1 MLLQQAFSSSI
12 NMHGLGLLR
21 NEAGKT
27 LKLAGPIILGELAQM
42 ALSLIDTAMVG
53 SVSYK
58 QLAAAAL
65 VMSVVNIP
73 FVLGIG
79 MTMSV
84 SQMVAMAHGRNDAQK
99 VSHYLYNGFIL
110 CSFTAIIISLGL
122 ECSKDILFHLKQDPE
137 VAEMAVPFLRIIGI
151 SIIPMMLFMTLKQF
165 TDGLEYTRTA
175 MTLSLIALPLNA
187 FLNWLLIFGNWGL
200 PRLELVGAA
209 WGTLITR
216 TLIFLALTFTILKHK
231 TFKRYMAAGRTHWK
245 FSWHTI
251 KELLRIGIPS
261 SLQAGMEVGVFA
273 VSAILVGTIGA
284 VEQAAHQ
291 IAMNCAA
298 FTFMVSMGLAQG
310 GSIRVSNAYGRN
322 DWNHILTIGKSS
334 ILTAL
339 CYGVLCF
346 VIFISFNDF
355 LPMLF
360 NDNVEVVKLASYLL
374 IFAAIFQI
382 SDATQAISV
391 GLLRGAKDV
400 KIPTFLVGIAYWV
413 VGLPIGYFLAFNLDM
428 KAPGIWTGLIIGLS
442 LVSIFLSIR
451 FLRLKKHIAITD
463 GMSL

>member
-1 MLLQQAFSSSI
+1 
-12 NMHGLGLLR
+12 
-21 NEAGKT
+21 
-27 LKLAGPIILGELAQM
+27 
-42 ALSLIDTAMVG
+42 
-53 SVSYK
+53 
-58 QLAAAAL
+58 
-65 VMSVVNIP
+65 
-73 FVLGIG
+73 
-79 MTMSV
+79 
-84 SQMVAMAHGRNDAQK
+84 K

-261 SLQAGMEVGVFA
+261 SL
-273 VSAILVGTIGA
+273 
-284 VEQAAHQ
+284 
-291 IAMNCAA
+291 
-298 FTFMVSMGLAQG
+298 
-310 GSIRVSNAYGRN
+310 
-322 DWNHILTIGKSS
+322 
-334 ILTAL
+334 
-339 CYGVLCF
+339 
-346 VIFISFNDF
+346 
-355 LPMLF
+355 
-360 NDNVEVVKLASYLL
+360 
-374 IFAAIFQI
+374 
-382 SDATQAISV
+382 
-391 GLLRGAKDV
+391 
-400 KIPTFLVGIAYWV
+400 
-413 VGLPIGYFLAFNLDM
+413 
-428 KAPGIWTGLIIGLS
+428 
-442 LVSIFLSIR
+442 
-451 FLRLKKHIAITD
+451 
-463 GMSL
+463 

>member
-1 MLLQQAFSSSI
+1 
-12 NMHGLGLLR
+12 MHGFGLLR

-53 SVSYK
+53 SVNYK

-73 FVLGIG
+73 FVFGIG
-79 MTMSV
+79 LTMSV
-84 SQMVAMAHGRNDAQK
+84 SQLVAMAHGRNDAQK
-99 VSHYLYNGFIL
+99 VSHYLYNGFLL
-110 CSFTAIIISLGL
+110 CLVAAIIISVGL
-122 ECSKDILFHLKQDPE
+122 ECSKNILFNLKQDPE
-137 VAEMAVPFLRIIGI
+137 VAAMAVPFLRIIGI
-151 SIIPMMLFMTLKQF
+151 SIIPMILFMTLKQF

-187 FLNWLLIFGNWGL
+187 FLNWLFIFGNWGF

-216 TLIFLALTFTILKHK
+216 TLIFIALTIIIFKHR
-231 TFKRYMAAGRTHWK
+231 TFRRYIAAGRANWK
-245 FSWHTI
+245 FSWTTI
-251 KELLRIGIPS
+251 KELLGIGIPS

-310 GSIRVSNAYGRN
+310 GAIRVSNAYGRN
-322 DWNHILTIGKSS
+322 DWKHILTIGKSS
-334 ILTAL
+334 MLTAL
-339 CYGVLCF
+339 AYGVLCF
-346 VIFISFNDF
+346 IIFISFNNF
-355 LPMLF
+355 LPKIF
-360 NDNVEVVKLASYLL
+360 NNNMEVVALASYLL

-382 SDATQAISV
+382 SDATQAVGV

-400 KIPTFLVGIAYWV
+400 KIPTLLVGVAYWA
-413 VGLPIGYFLAFNLDM
+413 VGLPIGYLLAFHFDM

-442 LVSIFLSIR
+442 LVSAFLTIR
-451 FLRLKKHIAITD
+451 FLKLKRN
-463 GMSL
+463 L

>member
-1 MLLQQAFSSSI
+1 
-12 NMHGLGLLR
+12 MHGLGLLR
-21 NEAGKT
+21 SEAGKT

-84 SQMVAMAHGRNDAQK
+84 SQLVAMAHGQNDAQK
-99 VSHYLYNGFIL
+99 VSHYLYNGVIL
-110 CSFTAIIISLGL
+110 CAATAIMISLGL
-122 ECSKDILFHLKQDPE
+122 ECGKNILFNLKQDPQ

-151 SIIPMMLFMTLKQF
+151 SIIPMILFMTLKQF

-216 TLIFLALTFTILKHK
+216 TLICIALALTILKHK
-231 TFKRYMAAGRTHWK
+231 TFKRYIVAGRRHWR
-245 FSWHTI
+245 FSWHTV
-251 KELLRIGIPS
+251 KELLRIGVPS

-284 VEQAAHQ
+284 EEQAAHQ

-322 DWNHILTIGKSS
+322 DWKHIRIIGKSS
-334 ILTAL
+334 MLTAL
-339 CYGVLCF
+339 CYGCLCF
-346 VIFISFNDF
+346 VVFISLNDY
-355 LPMLF
+355 LPKLF
-360 NDNVEVVKLASYLL
+360 NDNIKVVGLASYLL

-382 SDATQAISV
+382 SDATQAVSV
-391 GLLRGAKDV
+391 GLLRGAKDIKV
-400 KIPTFLVGIAYWV
+400 PTFLVGLAYWG
-413 VGLPIGYFLAFNLDM
+413 VGLPVGYYLAFHLEM

-442 LVSIFLSIR
+442 LVSVLLSVR
-451 FLRLKKHIAITD
+451 FLKLRSA
-463 GMSL
+463 

>member
-1 MLLQQAFSSSI
+1 
-12 NMHGLGLLR
+12 MHGLGLLR

-73 FVLGIG
+73 FVFGIG
-79 MTMSV
+79 LTMSV

-99 VSHYLYNGFIL
+99 VSHYLYNGFLL
-110 CSFTAIIISLGL
+110 CAAAALIISIGL
-122 ECSKDILFHLKQDPE
+122 EFGKGILFNLKQDPE
-137 VAEMAVPFLRIIGI
+137 VAAMAVPFLRIIGI
-151 SIIPMMLFMTLKQF
+151 SIIPMILFMTLKQF

-187 FLNWLLIFGNWGL
+187 FLNWLLIFGNWGF

-216 TLIFLALTFTILKHK
+216 TLIFIALAIVIFKHK
-231 TFKRYMAAGRTHWK
+231 TFRRYIAAGRASWK
-245 FSWHTI
+245 FSWLTI
-251 KELLRIGIPS
+251 KELLGIGIPS

-273 VSAILVGTIGA
+273 VSAILIGTIGA

-310 GSIRVSNAYGRN
+310 GAIRVSNAYGRN
-322 DWNHILTIGKSS
+322 DWRHILNIGKSS
-334 ILTAL
+334 MLTAL
-339 CYGVLCF
+339 IYGILCF
-346 VIFISFNDF
+346 VIFISFNGL
-355 LPMLF
+355 LPKIF
-360 NDNVEVVKLASYLL
+360 NNNTEVIALASYLL

-382 SDATQAISV
+382 SDATQAVGV

-400 KIPTFLVGIAYWV
+400 KIPTLLVGFAYWV
-413 VGLPIGYFLAFNLDM
+413 VGLPVGYLLAFHFNM
-428 KAPGIWTGLIIGLS
+428 RAPGIWAGLIIGLS
-442 LVSIFLSIR
+442 LVSVFLTIR
-451 FLRLKKHIAITD
+451 FLKLRSNIKPI
-463 GMSL
+463 

>member
-1 MLLQQAFSSSI
+1 MY
-12 NMHGLGLLR
+12 GLGLLR

-73 FVLGIG
+73 FVFGIG
-79 MTMSV
+79 LTMSV

-99 VSHYLYNGFIL
+99 VSHYLYNGFLL
-110 CSFTAIIISLGL
+110 CAVAAIIISIGL
-122 ECSKDILFHLKQDPE
+122 ECSKSILFHLKQDPE
-137 VAEMAVPFLRIIGI
+137 VAEMAIPFLRIIGI
-151 SIIPMMLFMTLKQF
+151 SIIPMILFMTLKQF

-187 FLNWLLIFGNWGL
+187 FLNWLFIFGNWGF

-216 TLIFLALTFTILKHK
+216 TLIFIALAIIIFKHK
-231 TFKRYMAAGRTHWK
+231 TFRRYIAAGRANWK
-245 FSWHTI
+245 FSWSTI
-251 KELLRIGIPS
+251 KELLGIGIPS

-310 GSIRVSNAYGRN
+310 GAIRVSNAYGRN
-322 DWNHILTIGKSS
+322 DWKHILTIGKSS
-334 ILTAL
+334 MLTAL
-339 CYGVLCF
+339 AYGILCF
-346 VIFISFNDF
+346 IVFISFNNF
-355 LPMLF
+355 LPRIF
-360 NDNVEVVKLASYLL
+360 NDNIAVVTLASYLL

-382 SDATQAISV
+382 SDATQAVGV

-400 KIPTFLVGIAYWV
+400 KVPTLLVGIAYWA
-413 VGLPIGYFLAFNLDM
+413 VGLPIGYLLAFHFDM
-428 KAPGIWTGLIIGLS
+428 GAPGIWTGLIIGLS
-442 LVSIFLSIR
+442 LVSIFLTIR
-451 FLRLKKHIAITD
+451 FLKLNRNL
-463 GMSL
+463 

>member
-1 MLLQQAFSSSI
+1 
-12 NMHGLGLLR
+12 MHGFGLLR

-73 FVLGIG
+73 FVFGIG
-79 MTMSV
+79 LTMSV
-84 SQMVAMAHGRNDAQK
+84 SQLVAMAHGRNDAQK
-99 VSHYLYNGFIL
+99 VSHYLYNGFLL
-110 CSFTAIIISLGL
+110 CLVAAIIISVGL
-122 ECSKDILFHLKQDPE
+122 ECSKNILFNLKQDPE
-137 VAEMAVPFLRIIGI
+137 VAAMAVPFLRIIGI
-151 SIIPMMLFMTLKQF
+151 SIIPMILFMTLKQF

-187 FLNWLLIFGNWGL
+187 FLNWLFIFGNWGF

-216 TLIFLALTFTILKHK
+216 TLIFIALTIIIFKHR
-231 TFKRYMAAGRTHWK
+231 TFRRYIAAGRANWK
-245 FSWHTI
+245 FSWTTI
-251 KELLRIGIPS
+251 KELLGIGIPS

-310 GSIRVSNAYGRN
+310 GAIRVSNAYGRN
-322 DWNHILTIGKSS
+322 DWKHILTIGKSS
-334 ILTAL
+334 MLTAL
-339 CYGVLCF
+339 AYGVLCF
-346 VIFISFNDF
+346 IIFISFNNF
-355 LPMLF
+355 LPKIF
-360 NDNVEVVKLASYLL
+360 NNNVEVVALASYLL

-382 SDATQAISV
+382 SDATQAVGV

-400 KIPTFLVGIAYWV
+400 KIPTLLVGVAYWA
-413 VGLPIGYFLAFNLDM
+413 VGLPIGYLLAFHFDM

-442 LVSIFLSIR
+442 LVSAFLTIR
-451 FLRLKKHIAITD
+451 FLKLKRN
-463 GMSL
+463 L